1 MIEQINTNVNIATR
15 RLLCIVEH
23 SHERIIQHVG
33 NHSNRDLSIM
43 ISTIGVTVALFGA
56 CLAASISP
64 TPTIKNSV
72 VHPAFV
78 NAGRVPG
85 LKIWRIE
92 KFEPVPVPEKS
103 YGKFY
108 SGDSYIVLNTKEEK
122 GNKKKTFSWDVHF
135 WLGKETSQD
144 ESGAAAILAVDL
156 DDSLGGAPVQHR
168 EVEEHES
175 QLFLSYFQPGIR
187 YLPGGV
193 ASGFNHVDINAPGEK
208 KLYQIK
214 GKKNIRVR
222 QVALSVGSMNKGDCF
237 ALDTGREVLVY
248 VGSKAARTER
258 LKAISVANQ
267 IRDQDHNGRAT
278 VSIIDENSSP
288 VEVTRFFTELG
299 SGSNNQVA
307 DVPYGGDDAE
317 FETKQDKAVKLY
329 KISDASGNVKSELIE
344 QIPLAQK
351 SLNQG
356 DTFILDT
363 VTSGIY
369 VWIGKDST
377 TAEKVEGL
385 KRGQAFLTNNNYPAW
400 TKLSRVVQGAEPSA
414 FRQYFADWR
423 DQDFLGGLGGGKGG
437 STSAPAKKEE
447 KKFRSG

>member
-1 MIEQINTNVNIATR
+1 MSDDDRMSLTTAVSDEED
-15 RLLCIVEH
+15 VESAH
-23 SHERIIQHVG
+23 
-33 NHSNRDLSIM
+33 
-43 ISTIGVTVALFGA
+43 ISPYRAKQTGTA
-56 CLAASISP
+56 AASFNC
-64 TPTIKNSV
+64 T
-72 VHPAFV
+72 
-78 NAGRVPG
+78 
-85 LKIWRIE
+85 
-92 KFEPVPVPEKS
+92 
-103 YGKFY
+103 
-108 SGDSYIVLNTKEEK
+108 
-122 GNKKKTFSWDVHF
+122 
-135 WLGKETSQD
+135 
-144 ESGAAAILAVDL
+144 
-156 DDSLGGAPVQHR
+156 
-168 EVEEHES
+168 
-175 QLFLSYFQPGIR
+175 GIR

>member
-1 MIEQINTNVNIATR
+1 MITS
-15 RLLCIVEH
+15 IV
-23 SHERIIQHVG
+23 
-33 NHSNRDLSIM
+33 
-43 ISTIGVTVALFGA
+43 GVTVALFGA
-56 CLAASISP
+56 SLAASIAP
-64 TPTIKNSV
+64 TPITKNSV

-78 NAGRVPG
+78 NSGRVPG

-108 SGDSYIVLNTKEEK
+108 SGDSYIILNTKEEK
-122 GNKKKTFSWDVHF
+122 GNKKKPFSWDIHY
-135 WLGKETSQD
+135 WLGKDTSQD
-144 ESGAAAILAVDL
+144 ESGAAAILSVDL

-175 QLFLSYFQPGIR
+175 QIFLSYFKPGVR
-187 YLPGGV
+187 YMPGGV

-222 QVALSVGSMNKGDCF
+222 QVALTVGSMNKGDCF
-237 ALDTGREVLVY
+237 ALDTGTEVLVY

-278 VSIIDENSSP
+278 VGIIDENSTP
-288 VEVTRFFTELG
+288 VEINRFFTELG
-299 SGSNNQVA
+299 SAGSNNQVA

-317 FETKQDKAVKLY
+317 FETKQDKAVKLF
-329 KISDASGNVKSELIE
+329 KVSDASGTIKSEQIE

-351 SLNQG
+351 SLTAG
-356 DTFILDT
+356 DAYILDT

-369 VWIGKDST
+369 VWIGKESS
-377 TAEKVEGL
+377 TAEKVESL
-385 KRGQAFLTNNNYPAW
+385 KRGQSFLTNNNYPAW
-400 TKLSRVVQGAEPSA
+400 TKLSRVVQGAEPTA
-414 FRQYFADWR
+414 FKQYFSEWR

-437 STSAPAKKEE
+437 STSRPAVKTEE